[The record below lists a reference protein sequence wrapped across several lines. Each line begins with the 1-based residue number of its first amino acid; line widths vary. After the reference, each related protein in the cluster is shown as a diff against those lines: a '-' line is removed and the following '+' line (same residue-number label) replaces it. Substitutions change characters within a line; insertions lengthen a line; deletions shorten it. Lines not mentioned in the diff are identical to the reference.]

1 MVTGEFVL
9 VKQND
14 SPSDKEINE
23 ILEKVIASVKKLYDT
38 KKPDWEKRPLIITWK
53 NIQLEIFH
61 PLDVYYF
68 FSCIFHFD

>member
-23 ILEKVIASVKKLYDT
+23 ILEKVIESVKKLYDT
-38 KKPDWEKRPLIITWK
+38 KKPDWEKRPLIIT
-53 NIQLEIFH
+53 
-61 PLDVYYF
+61 
-68 FSCIFHFD
+68 